1 MPKYFRRLAV
11 IQRGSDHLGED
22 NNSWEKKVK
31 KFLLLAAILV
41 SGPCLAVCVGG
52 AAYQTCNDASGN
64 SYSVSRYGNTT
75 QVNGYNGNTG
85 SQWSQ
90 TSQTLG
96 NSTYTNGTAANGA
109 SWNETQT
116 NYGNGMRSINGT
128 DSNGNSFSKMC
139 TAYGCN

>member
-1 MPKYFRRLAV
+1 MKKILLLVAVLASAPAFATCF
-11 IQRGSDHLGED
+11 GSDAL
-22 NNSWEKKVK
+22 
-31 KFLLLAAILV
+31 
-41 SGPCLAVCVGG
+41 
-52 AAYQTCNDASGN
+52 QTCNDASGN
-64 SYSVSRYGNTT
+64 SYTVSRYGNTT

-85 SQWSQ
+85 SQWNQ
-90 TSQTLG
+90 TSQTYG

-128 DSNGNSFSKMC
+128 DSNGNSFSKTC